1 MQKHKIFNEKMQE
14 KEAKSMA
21 RPTKSVATRTG
32 HMSKKDIDTR
42 LEYEAKLRGD
52 ADKIRPPSFLTLP
65 QRKIF
70 KGLIDYLMPAGLLG
84 NIDVHIVAQAA
95 VTINRVQECERIIN
109 ETGLVDDEGN
119 INPQIKIKSGYMSE
133 FFRICNELC
142 LSPQARAK
150 IAHINANAEAEKV
163 DPLLSIIRGSD

>member
-1 MQKHKIFNEKMQE
+1 
-14 KEAKSMA
+14 MA

-32 HMSKKDIDTR
+32 HMSKKDIDAR
-42 LEYEAKLRGD
+42 LEYETKLKGD
-52 ADKIRPPSFLTLP
+52 TDKIRPPSFLTFP

-70 KGLIDYLMPAGLLG
+70 KGLIEYLMPAGLLG

-109 ETGLVDDEGN
+109 ETGLVDAEGN
-119 INPQIKIKSGYMSE
+119 INPQVKIKSGYMSE

-150 IAHINANAEAEKV
+150 LANINATAEAEKV
-163 DPLLSIIRGSD
+163 DPLLSIIRGND

>member
-1 MQKHKIFNEKMQE
+1 MQKYKIFNEKIQE
-14 KEAKSMA
+14 KEEKSMA

-32 HMSKKDIDTR
+32 HMSKKDIDAR
-42 LEYEAKLRGD
+42 IEYEAKLKGNS
-52 ADKIRPPSFLTLP
+52 DKIKPPSFLTLP
-65 QRKIF
+65 QRRIF
-70 KGLIDYLMPAGLLG
+70 KGLVEYLMPAGILG
-84 NIDVHIVAQAA
+84 NIDIYIVAQAA
-95 VTINRVQECERIIN
+95 ITINRVQECEQIIN
-109 ETGLVDDEGN
+109 ETGLVDAEGN

-150 IAHINANAEAEKV
+150 LANINATAEAEKV

>member
-1 MQKHKIFNEKMQE
+1 
-14 KEAKSMA
+14 MA
-21 RPTKSVATRTG
+21 WPTKSVARRTG

-70 KGLIDYLMPAGLLG
+70 KGLVEYLMPAGLLG

-95 VTINRVQECERIIN
+95 VTINRVQECEKIIN

-119 INPQIKIKSGYMSE
+119 INPQVKIKSGYMSE

-150 IAHINANAEAEKV
+150 LANINANAEAEKV
-163 DPLLSIIRGSD
+163 DPLLSIIRGND

>member
-70 KGLIDYLMPAGLLG
+70 KGLIDYLMPASLLG

-95 VTINRVQECERIIN
+95 VVINRVQECERIIN
-109 ETGLVDDEGN
+109 ETGLLMMKETLTL
-119 INPQIKIKSGYMSE
+119 KSK
-133 FFRICNELC
+133 L
-142 LSPQARAK
+142 
-150 IAHINANAEAEKV
+150 KV
-163 DPLLSIIRGSD
+163 AI

>member
-150 IAHINANAEAEKV
+150 LAHINATAEAEKV
-163 DPLLSIIRGSD
+163 DPLLSIIRGNN